1 MNTSSNIDQSEC
13 YAEFLKTIPK
23 GKNVVDLACGD
34 GWAGKM
40 ALAHGARYVTFAD
53 ARVEE
58 FIPAANHTNYQN
70 QFIDLNFPQSL
81 KPLLAEADV
90 VLYFGH
96 LYHCTNHEEILDALV
111 NSDCKEF
118 FIDTKVMLGN
128 PHKDSDIPS
137 IFWQIPELV
146 DNCRN
151 GWHSTDMYV
160 LPGAPNLSWML
171 DYFDRNK
178 LEVKLQKSIDH
189 VFTRENCD
197 PHYHTIYIFHV
208 TKLI

>member
-1 MNTSSNIDQSEC
+1 
-13 YAEFLKTIPK
+13 
-23 GKNVVDLACGD
+23 
-34 GWAGKM
+34 M
-40 ALAHGARYVTFAD
+40 ALAHGARSVTFAD

-58 FIPAANHTNYQN
+58 FIPPPNNYTNYQS

-81 KPLLAEADV
+81 KPLLLGADV

-96 LYHCTNHEEILDALV
+96 LYHCTNHEEILDAIV
-111 NSDCKEF
+111 NSDCKDF
-118 FIDTKVMLGN
+118 FIDTKVILGS

-137 IFWQIPELV
+137 IFLQIPELV

-160 LPGAPNLSWML
+160 SPGAPNLSWML

-208 TKLI
+208 TKPNTDN